1 MAEKKAIQEAIED
14 LKFMSNKQ
22 TEPLQRIAFNMAIT
36 ICEQHLPKELDGE
49 QHLKQMINTYEKAG
63 HKIGVPPD
71 ELDKEAQ
78 IPSLRERYYTTEDMR
93 KSYDAFRMRGFPHN
107 TDSYGNETFEQFL
120 ESLK

>member
-1 MAEKKAIQEAIED
+1 
-14 LKFMSNKQ
+14 MSMSIFKTIGYRNNESD
-22 TEPLQRIAFNMAIT
+22 TIA
-36 ICEQHLPKELDGE
+36 
-49 QHLKQMINTYEKAG
+49 
-63 HKIGVPPD
+63 PPY